1 MNLFQA
7 GGRGINLPLWVVITL
22 FGLMLM
28 TGCDVL
34 GSPAPTPVIITATSP
49 AQRFV
54 IVTNTPT
61 ASPSPVLAPT
71 LPGQEVSVSLLGGDG
86 TPTPYLSPTPLN
98 TLTPTFTVTPTD
110 TPQTPGAL
118 IQPVGG
124 LAQAGTL
131 TACPSGPTG
140 GFGALYNASPDL
152 AAQLGCPIGETM
164 SISNAQ
170 QGYERGL
177 MLWMSSLGP
186 AGGESIY
193 ALFSNG
199 SYQRFND
206 TWLEGVDPIS
216 LGLTPPN
223 GLIEPIRGFGKVWR
237 DSAGVSEA
245 IGWATTGENG
255 GSATLQAFERGEMI
269 YVPQTGQTYILVAG
283 QPGTWT
289 SSTQVP

>member
-1 MNLFQA
+1 
-7 GGRGINLPLWVVITL
+7 
-22 FGLMLM
+22 
-28 TGCDVL
+28 
-34 GSPAPTPVIITATSP
+34 
-49 AQRFV
+49 
-54 IVTNTPT
+54 
-61 ASPSPVLAPT
+61 
-71 LPGQEVSVSLLGGDG
+71 
-86 TPTPYLSPTPLN
+86 
-98 TLTPTFTVTPTD
+98 
-110 TPQTPGAL
+110 
-118 IQPVGG
+118 
-124 LAQAGTL
+124 
-131 TACPSGPTG
+131 
-140 GFGALYNASPDL
+140 
-152 AAQLGCPIGETM
+152 M